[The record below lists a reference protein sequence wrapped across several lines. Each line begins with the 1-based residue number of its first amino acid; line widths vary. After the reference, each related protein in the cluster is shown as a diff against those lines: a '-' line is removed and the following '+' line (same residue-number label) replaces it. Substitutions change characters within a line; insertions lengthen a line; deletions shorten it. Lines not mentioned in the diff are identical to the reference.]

1 MMTHHTLELR
11 MGTHEPEQRF
21 TEYVNLVR
29 TLRRECPWDR
39 EQTHQSIR
47 QSLIEEAYEVVEA
60 IDHNHQ
66 DELKK
71 ELGDLLLHVTLHSVM
86 AEEKDS
92 FTIDDVLMTSMEKL
106 IRRHPH
112 VFGETKAHGA
122 AEVKQNWEK
131 IKMSEGR
138 QSVTDGIPKDLPA
151 LQKAYRLQ
159 DKASRVGFDWKQKDD
174 VWKKVEEE
182 IIELKEAERRSDP
195 ERIEEELGDLLF
207 ALVNYARF
215 LNVNPES
222 ALRKANSK
230 FSKRIRSIEEELG
243 RRGKKMA
250 DSTLEEMDGLWND
263 FKKR

>member
-1 MMTHHTLELR
+1 
-11 MGTHEPEQRF
+11 MGTLRTDQRF
-21 TEYVNLVR
+21 SEYVEIVR
-29 TLRRECPWDR
+29 RLRRECPWDR

-47 QSLIEEAYEVVEA
+47 HSLVEEAYEVVEA
-60 IDHNHQ
+60 IDHNNW

-71 ELGDLLLHVTLHSVM
+71 ELGDLLLHVALHSVM
-86 AEEKDS
+86 AEEKKT
-92 FTIDDVLMTSMEKL
+92 FTMDEVLMASMEKL

-112 VFGETKAHGA
+112 VFGDTEARGA

-138 QSVTDGIPKDLPA
+138 RSLIEGIPKELPA
-151 LQKAYRLQ
+151 LLKAHRLQ
-159 DKASRVGFDWKQKDD
+159 DKASKVGFDWRKKED

-182 IIELKEAERRSDP
+182 ITEVKEAERRAEP

-215 LNVNPES
+215 LNVNPEI

-230 FSKRIRSIEEELG
+230 FSKRIRHIEEEL
-243 RRGKKMA
+243 RRQGKRMET
-250 DSTLEEMDGLWND
+250 STLEEMDGLWDD
-263 FKKR
+263 FKKHDSA